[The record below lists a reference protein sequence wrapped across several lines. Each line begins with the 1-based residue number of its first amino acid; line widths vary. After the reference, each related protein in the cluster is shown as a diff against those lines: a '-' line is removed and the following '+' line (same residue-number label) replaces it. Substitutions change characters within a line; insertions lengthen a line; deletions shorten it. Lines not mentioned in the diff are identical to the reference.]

1 MDAQRELNGNST
13 GPTGQVDQEKLFE
26 QFFNSDSLDYNSL
39 LATPPAPSPRDSS
52 HGVTAAEVETPE
64 TPSATGETPE
74 AVVAEQNE
82 VVAESQPP
90 SQSPDPNSWITALPD
105 DVRAN
110 VERIAKEAQLW
121 QQRHQEQASKNR
133 RLHNEVTQLKTM
145 VEAPKAAPAT
155 AADEADDVWEQLKSA
170 DPILHA
176 ALEKK
181 LSALERKVLQES
193 EHKVQERFQPL
204 EQERKEAFIQ
214 EQLQQ
219 LDSYV
224 PNWREVTQDPMYQSW
239 FEAQTPGTKALY
251 NSLNAVDSARLLRLY
266 ADDMERYF
274 GAQQPAATLQQPAA
288 PAANP
293 QATAIGQARQ
303 QKLERSA
310 PVQAAPVGVPKQQ
323 QLSQDQMF
331 NKFFDDPDAIIAMLA
346 SAKART

>member
-1 MDAQRELNGNST
+1 MDAQRELIGKETS
-13 GPTGQVDQEKLFE
+13 PTGQVDQDKLFE
-26 QFFNSDSLDYNSL
+26 QFYNSDSLDYNSL
-39 LATPPAPSPRDSS
+39 LATPPAE
-52 HGVTAAEVETPE
+52 AAVVETPE
-64 TPSATGETPE
+64 TPPAAEETPK
-74 AVVAEQNE
+74 ADAAEQNE

-90 SQSPDPNSWITALPD
+90 SQSPDPNSWLTALPD

-133 RLHNEVTQLKTM
+133 RMHNELDQLKKM
-145 VEAPKAAPAT
+145 VEAPKAAPVT

-181 LSALERKVLQES
+181 LGALERKVLQES

-204 EQERKEAFIQ
+204 EQERNEAFIQ

-239 FEAQTPGTKALY
+239 FEAQTPGTKSLY
-251 NSLNAVDSARLLRLY
+251 NSPHAVDSARLLRLY

-274 GAQQPAATLQQPAA
+274 GAQQPTQPAQ

-293 QATAIGQARQ
+293 QANALGQARQ

-310 PVQAAPVGVPKQQ
+310 PVQAAPVGAVKQQ
-323 QLSQDQMF
+323 PLSQDQMF